1 MRRSA
6 QLEKSRTRLC
16 LNIKS
21 RSGTKSSVNPTS
33 NRISTSSIQGNRISV
48 VNQPSNQ
55 SASSSNRSAA
65 SSSQSVLSSNRSR
78 VSSSQP
84 SLNRTNSSSQ
94 PSQLSQS
101 SQPSQPSQPNQPNQ
115 ASRPTIGSSS
125 SRLSTSQSPTNLLSP
140 SQPRQGISSP
150 SSRASDVQGV
160 SHTDVALP
168 APRVSLS
175 SPSSGGNQVT
185 VQLRS
190 SLNAGKPVTL
200 GEIRRSKTQ
209 LSQMPQNQEK
219 TTLASLRL
227 SGRSNSND
235 VQGYPDLESVVRRLD
250 LMEAK
255 LAQVDKISAQ
265 LAQLTEAV
273 NRLARASSLGDGSER
288 ELEDMRKSLEAIRR
302 KLDC

>member
-1 MRRSA
+1 MSCRA

-21 RSGTKSSVNPTS
+21 RSVAKDPVNPTA
-33 NRISTSSIQGNRISV
+33 NRTSTSSVQGNRISIAS
-48 VNQPSNQ
+48 QPSNQ
-55 SASSSNRSAA
+55 SVSSSNRSVV
-65 SSSQSVLSSNRSR
+65 SSNQSVLSSSRLR
-78 VSSSQP
+78 VSSNQS
-84 SLNRTNSSSQ
+84 SLNRTSSAS
-94 PSQLSQS
+94 SQS
-101 SQPSQPSQPNQPNQ
+101 SQPSQTSQTSQT
-115 ASRPTIGSSS
+115 SRPTIGSSS

-140 SQPRQGISSP
+140 SQPRQGVSSP
-150 SSRASDVQGV
+150 SRVSDVQGT
-160 SHTDVALP
+160 SHTDAALSV
-168 APRVSLS
+168 PRLSLS
-175 SPSSGGNQVT
+175 PPPSGGNQVT

-209 LSQMPQNQEK
+209 LSPMPQNQEK

-227 SGRSNSND
+227 SGRSSGND
-235 VQGYPDLESVVRRLD
+235 AQGYPDLESVVRRLD
-250 LMEAK
+250 MMEAK
-255 LAQVDKISAQ
+255 LAQVDKISVQ

-273 NRLARASSLGDGSER
+273 NRLTRASSLGDGSER

>member
-1 MRRSA
+1 MSCRA

-21 RSGTKSSVNPTS
+21 RSVAKDPVNPTA
-33 NRISTSSIQGNRISV
+33 NRTSTSSVQGNRISIAS
-48 VNQPSNQ
+48 QPSNQ
-55 SASSSNRSAA
+55 SVSSSNRSVV
-65 SSSQSVLSSNRSR
+65 SSNQSVLSSSRLR
-78 VSSSQP
+78 VSSNQS
-84 SLNRTNSSSQ
+84 SLNRTSSAS
-94 PSQLSQS
+94 SQS
-101 SQPSQPSQPNQPNQ
+101 SQPSQTSQPSQSSQTSQ
-115 ASRPTIGSSS
+115 TSRPTIGSSS

-140 SQPRQGISSP
+140 SQPRQGVSSP
-150 SSRASDVQGV
+150 SRVSDVQGT
-160 SHTDVALP
+160 SHTDAALP
-168 APRVSLS
+168 VPRLSLS
-175 SPSSGGNQVT
+175 PPPSGGNQVT

-209 LSQMPQNQEK
+209 LSPMPQNQEK

-227 SGRSNSND
+227 SGRSSGND
-235 VQGYPDLESVVRRLD
+235 AQGYPDLESVVRRLD
-250 LMEAK
+250 MMEAK
-255 LAQVDKISAQ
+255 LAQVDKISVQ

-273 NRLARASSLGDGSER
+273 NRLTRASSLGDGSER